1 MKRIASTMVLVL
13 MAAVM
18 ALASCSANV
27 SVNDGNDDNDDNK
40 IPDKYKYFYNYPD
53 GRKSPTGTLMITNSI
68 NSPVLLFMN
77 SADPDSDGKYNNY
90 IGTVDSLNS
99 IKVTLP
105 EQKFYTIVAVDRKT
119 WEEKGDQAERFS
131 DLTYFSRT
139 QPFSMKVSPSSMGGG
154 GKWIINNN
162 TNYWVSFKK
171 SDQSG
176 EIYAVAAPNAKR
188 VLVPVQI
195 GQTYDYV
202 PHFYRE
208 LKYQG
213 VIYALAESDVLSAAD
228 TVIVRSTTPNL
239 TFTSDVAPAKVPSS
253 KIKPTIFFTN
263 SSDKTVRV
271 YSGNMQLSNG
281 AEAGDDFALMSG
293 DYSLFSGLS
302 AGSNINSINFRSIA
316 WVNPVYVSQDI
327 NMENNKV
334 YSVILNGRD
343 PYTTVVTEQDA
354 EEFYSDTN

>member
-1 MKRIASTMVLVL
+1 MKKILTKLLVLTVMFMVL
-13 MAAVM
+13 
-18 ALASCSANV
+18 ASSCAIFV
-27 SVNDGNDDNDDNK
+27 DNS
-40 IPDKYKYFYNYPD
+40 DKDKDKDKVPTQYKDFYNYPT
-53 GRKSPTGTLMITNSI
+53 GRKDPAGTLMITNSV
-68 NSPVLLFMN
+68 NSPVLVFT
-77 SADPDSDGKYNNY
+77 SDVTGANY
-90 IGTVDSLNS
+90 IGTIDSLNS

-105 EQKFYTIVAVDRKT
+105 EQKFYTIVAVDKKT

-139 QPFSMKVSPSSMGGG
+139 QPFSIRVSPSSMGGG

-171 SDQSG
+171 ADQSG

-188 VLVPVQI
+188 VLIPVQI
-195 GQTYDYV
+195 GTTYDVV

-213 VIYALAESDVLSAAD
+213 NVIALSESDQISQAD

-239 TFTSDVAPAKVPSS
+239 TFTTDIYPAAITST

-271 YSGNMQLSNG
+271 YSGSIQLSNG
-281 AEAGDDFALMSG
+281 GGEASEDFALAGG
-293 DYSLFSGLS
+293 DYSLFSGV
-302 AGSNINSINFRSIA
+302 AENTNVNIINFRSIA
-316 WVNPVYVSQDI
+316 WDSPKYVTQSMQMKVNYVYKISLSGSGT
-327 NMENNKV
+327 NFTT
-334 YSVILNGRD
+334 SV
-343 PYTTVVTEQDA
+343 EEEDA
-354 EEFYSDTN
+354 ETFYSEQ

>member
-1 MKRIASTMVLVL
+1 MRKIASTMVLVL
-13 MAAVM
+13 LTAVM
-18 ALASCSANV
+18 ILASCSADSNTE
-27 SVNDGNDDNDDNK
+27 DNLK
-40 IPDKYKYFYNYPD
+40 VPEKYKDFYNYPD
-53 GRKSPTGTLMITNSI
+53 GRKSPTGTLMIINSI
-68 NSPVLLFMN
+68 NSPVLLFN
-77 SADPDSDGKYNNY
+77 SDVTGANY

-105 EQKFYTIVAVDRKT
+105 EQKFYTIVAVDKKT
-119 WEEKGDQAERFS
+119 WEEKGEQAERFS
-131 DLTYFSRT
+131 DMTYFSRT
-139 QPFSMKVSPSSMGGG
+139 QPFSLKVSPSSMGGL

-176 EIYAVAAPNAKR
+176 EIFAVAAPNAKR

-195 GQTYDYV
+195 GTTYDYI

-213 VIYALAESDVLSAAD
+213 VIYALAESDVLSGAD
-228 TVIVRSTTPNL
+228 TVIVRQTTPNL
-239 TFTSDVAPAKVPSS
+239 TFTTDVTPAKVPSS

-271 YSGNMQLSNG
+271 YSGNIQLSNG
-281 AEAGDDFALMSG
+281 AEASDDFALAAG
-293 DYSLFSGLS
+293 DYSLFSGLV
-302 AGSNINSINFRSIA
+302 AGSTVSSINFRSIA
-316 WVNPVYVSQDI
+316 WQNPFYVTQD
-327 NMENNKV
+327 NVMENNKV
-334 YSVILNGRD
+334 YSITLNGRD
-343 PYTTVVTEQDA
+343 PYTTTITEQDA